1 MFASAIALVTT
12 ILTVMGIGFYLVA
25 FWGAWSFQR
34 TRWKKLPDYA
44 PPVSILK
51 PLKGLDPGMYESFAS
66 HCQQE
71 YAGEYELIFGVSSL
85 EDPSVPAV
93 EQLQREFPRHSIR
106 LVLCPQS
113 LGPNGKV
120 SSLIQMLPHARYGH
134 ILINDSDIKVSA
146 HYLQRVMAQFQMPLR
161 KRRPVGMV
169 TVLYRGKAH
178 KTLGSKMEALGIATD
193 FISGVL
199 TARALEGGIHFGL
212 GSTLAVSPEALQA
225 IGGLSSLV
233 EYLADDYELGVRVA
247 RAGFEVAL
255 SSEVV
260 ETSVPA
266 YNFQAFLQHQLRWC
280 RSIRDSRKLGYIGL
294 AFTFG
299 LPWALFNIIA
309 SGFSPFSIWLFS
321 LALLARISLAVMAGV
336 VVVGDYQVLRD
347 LWLILFRDLAALGLW
362 IWSFADN
369 TISWRG
375 EMFSLKDGKL
385 MKLPAGKP
393 VS

>member
-12 ILTVMGIGFYLVA
+12 LLTVAGIGFYLVA
-25 FWGAWSFQR
+25 FWSAWSFQR
-34 TRWKKLPDYA
+34 TRWRRLPESC

-66 HCQQE
+66 HCRQE
-71 YAGEYELIFGVSSL
+71 YGGEYELIFGVSSI
-85 EDPSVPAV
+85 EDPAVPAV
-93 EQLQREFPRHSIR
+93 ERLQQEFPEHQIR

-120 SSLIQMLPHARYGH
+120 SNLVQMLPHARYGH

-146 HYLQRVMAQFQMPLR
+146 HYLQRVMAQFQMPHR
-161 KRRPVGMV
+161 KGRLIGMV

-178 KTLGSKMEALGIATD
+178 STLGSKMEALGIATD
-193 FISGVL
+193 FICGVL
-199 TARALEGGIHFGL
+199 TAQALEGGIHFGL

-225 IGGLSSLV
+225 IGGLAPLV
-233 EYLADDYELGVRVA
+233 EYLADDYELGARVS
-247 RAGFEVAL
+247 RAGYDLAL
-255 SSEVV
+255 SCEVV

-266 YNFQAFLQHQLRWC
+266 YRFSAFLQHQLRWC

-309 SGFSPFSIWLFS
+309 SGMSLLSIWLFS
-321 LALLARISLAVMAGV
+321 LALLARVSLAVMAGV
-336 VVVGDYQVLRD
+336 IVVGDYQVLRD
-347 LWLILFRDLAALGLW
+347 LWLLLPRDVVALGLW
-362 IWSFADN
+362 IWSFTDN

-385 MKLPAGKP
+385 VKC
-393 VS
+393 SNSN